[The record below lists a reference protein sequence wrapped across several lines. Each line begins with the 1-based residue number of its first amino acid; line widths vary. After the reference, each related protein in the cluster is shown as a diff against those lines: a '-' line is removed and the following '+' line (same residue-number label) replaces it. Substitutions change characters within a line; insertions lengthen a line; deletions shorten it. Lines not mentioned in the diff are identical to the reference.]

1 MIKANETD
9 TAQPREIPPHYQFDE
24 NRQTE
29 MIHVVNAL
37 NGLAALIHDGDSD
50 TARSCAL
57 EVPREDL
64 AAIIT
69 VISKHTEATMSGMP
83 FVRRTVN

>member
-1 MIKANETD
+1 MIKATHEDN
-9 TAQPREIPPHYQFDE
+9 AQPREIPPHYRFDQD
-24 NRQTE
+24 RQTE

-37 NGLAALIHDGDSD
+37 NGLAALIHDGETR
-50 TARSCAL
+50 TARCCDL

-64 AAIIT
+64 AALIT

-83 FVRRTVN
+83 FVRQTVN